1 MITVALHP
9 FKNIVAVGGNGDAV
23 FVIGIDIRE
32 KAKQQHSLIISNSE
46 PSRDD
51 QDPGSCSRVDLTPYS
66 DVTGEDFSQ
75 FRRRR
80 QTELASKNPQ
90 MKYSTKER
98 IIWGEV

>member
-32 KAKQQHSLIISNSE
+32 KTKQQHSLIISNSE

-51 QDPGSCSRVDLTPYS
+51 QGSCSRVDLTPYS